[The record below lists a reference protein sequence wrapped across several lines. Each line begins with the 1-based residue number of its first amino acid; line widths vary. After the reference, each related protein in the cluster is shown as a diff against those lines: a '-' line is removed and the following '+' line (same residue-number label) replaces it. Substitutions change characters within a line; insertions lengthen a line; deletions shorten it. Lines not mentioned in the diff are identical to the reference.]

1 LALRPGTPSLLREI
15 NDCAALELL
24 LTEGALTRSQV
35 GERTGLSKVTA
46 SQTLTRLQERGLVT
60 VTGQLAGG
68 RGPSAAVYAVVP
80 SSAYVAALDV
90 SPEAVTA
97 GVADVTGRLLTEV
110 TVDPN
115 GARNPVQLVRNAV
128 STACRSAQVEAEE
141 LRAFVIGTGGMV
153 DARTGD
159 VRLFVDMPDWHEGVL
174 DALRQDLRRPVT
186 IENDVNLAAMAE
198 HALGAAQG
206 MDDFVLV
213 WLGVGL
219 GLATILGGRLHRG
232 ARGAAGEIGYLPVPG
247 VPLPEDLIHPGT
259 GGFRS
264 LVDARSVRM
273 LAERYGFTAGAGDR
287 FAAGQAP
294 GERAPGERAPGE
306 RAPALGPAG
315 ESVAEAVAA
324 AQAGE
329 PGGEAFLDDLARRV
343 AVGVASVVVTLDPE
357 LVVLGGEVGQA
368 GGEALA
374 GRVSTEVG
382 RIFPVTPDVVPT
394 AVPVAPVLR
403 GALLAAVYQARSAL
417 LASVADD

>member
-1 LALRPGTPSLLREI
+1 MAVRPGTPSLLREI
-15 NDCAALELL
+15 NDRAALELL
-24 LTEGALTRSQV
+24 LAEGALTRSQV

-60 VTGQLAGG
+60 VTGQQAGG

-90 SPEAVTA
+90 APEGVTT

-128 STACRSAQVEAEE
+128 STACRSAQVEPEQ

-174 DALRQDLRRPVT
+174 EALRNDLRRPVT

-232 ARGAAGEIGYLPVPG
+232 ARGGAGEIGYLPVPG
-247 VPLPEDLIHPGT
+247 VPLPEDLTRPGT

-264 LVDARSVRM
+264 LADARSVRM
-273 LAERYGFTAGAGDR
+273 LADRYGFTPTADG
-287 FAAGQAP
+287 
-294 GERAPGERAPGE
+294 RAPGERAPGE
-306 RAPALGPAG
+306 RAASVGPAG
-315 ESVAEAVAA
+315 EAVAA
-324 AQAGE
+324 AVAAAKSGE
-329 PGGEAFLDDLARRV
+329 PGGDAFLADLASRV
-343 AVGVASVVVTLDPE
+343 AVGVASIVVTLDPE

-368 GGEALA
+368 GGADLA
-374 GRVSTEVG
+374 SRVSAEVS
-382 RIFPVTPDVVPT
+382 RISPVTPDVVPT
-394 AVPVAPVLR
+394 AVPDAPVLR
-403 GALLAAVYQARSAL
+403 GALLAAVSQARADL
-417 LASVADD
+417 LASVADG